1 MNYEN
6 NNTFKDL
13 GIPSDESDDEEI
25 FLTKRLTFYQI
36 GMEILPEK
44 PMDLLDTESMLKNKH
59 GRNCNPFLARN
70 SHIDM
75 PRRQTLMPGIE
86 MNKLL
91 IKSESPEESRTRAL
105 MKEDCTQPLAKPMPT
120 ERQNNL

>member
-36 GMEILPEK
+36 GMEILP
-44 PMDLLDTESMLKNKH
+44 D
-59 GRNCNPFLARN
+59 
-70 SHIDM
+70 
-75 PRRQTLMPGIE
+75 
-86 MNKLL
+86 
-91 IKSESPEESRTRAL
+91 
-105 MKEDCTQPLAKPMPT
+105 
-120 ERQNNL
+120 